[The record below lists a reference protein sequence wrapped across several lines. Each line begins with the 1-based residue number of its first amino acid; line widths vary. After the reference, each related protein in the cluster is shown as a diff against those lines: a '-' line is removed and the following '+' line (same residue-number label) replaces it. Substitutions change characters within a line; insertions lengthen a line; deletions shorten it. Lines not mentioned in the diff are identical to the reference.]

1 MGKDFADIFNSS
13 LGLMVLLLFLV
24 LAVIVTPFFLLG
36 AALYVAV
43 RLYLESPARLER
55 VARKETEVLYQH
67 ALSGSVVLST
77 SDIDDLLSASWP
89 PDVPAPLKEQ
99 LLLVGRALFADE
111 GLSPNVPPVPAL
123 CNTVEGAR
131 YRDYLARL
139 GQARSD
145 PVMVE
150 TALSQIGES
159 LGVIANAVPK
169 TTGDVLV
176 GVTQFLEPLGPAIE
190 AIITPFYADTGYIH
204 FKALRTRLDANLERT
219 HRALSLIHIS

>member
-99 LLLVGRALFADE
+99 LLLVGRALFEDE
-111 GLSPNVPPVPAL
+111 GLSPNVPGFRHCAIRSKGRGTGTISPDWAKPA
-123 CNTVEGAR
+123 
-131 YRDYLARL
+131 
-139 GQARSD
+139 
-145 PVMVE
+145 
-150 TALSQIGES
+150 
-159 LGVIANAVPK
+159 VI
-169 TTGDVLV
+169 
-176 GVTQFLEPLGPAIE
+176 
-190 AIITPFYADTGYIH
+190 
-204 FKALRTRLDANLERT
+204 R
-219 HRALSLIHIS
+219 